1 MVYTGIT
8 QVIFIRRIINKLNSY
23 KICIETSIVEI
34 KYLGQDWT
42 WFQIFVFGT
51 KIVVMKSTNLMGI
64 LDLLICQNLMQSLK
78 FEYYY
83 VL

>member
-8 QVIFIRRIINKLNSY
+8 QVIFIRRKINKLNSY

-34 KYLGQDWT
+34 KCLGQDWT

-64 LDLLICQNLMQSLK
+64 LDLLILSK
-78 FEYYY
+78 FNA
-83 VL
+83 VHP